1 MYATF
6 VLRTEGLSQRI
17 FFFFTV
23 PAGGASAVS
32 GTVVRVVFEGLFQLA
47 FQIDLGVAQF
57 AGGTCAEF
65 QPFHVVGEGEFGSRG
80 GAFLADDAYGEDGE
94 VVQFHVFAVQN
105 KFFGTGNHVGEHPF
119 D

>member
-1 MYATF
+1 M
-6 VLRTEGLSQRI
+6 EGLSQRI
-17 FFFFTV
+17 FFFSTAH
-23 PAGGASAVS
+23 AGGASAVS

-80 GAFLADDAYGEDGE
+80 GAFLADDAYGEYGE
-94 VVQFHVFAVQN
+94 IVQFDVLAIQN
-105 KFFGTGNHVGEHPF
+105 EFLMHEIISASTPLITPAE
-119 D
+119 